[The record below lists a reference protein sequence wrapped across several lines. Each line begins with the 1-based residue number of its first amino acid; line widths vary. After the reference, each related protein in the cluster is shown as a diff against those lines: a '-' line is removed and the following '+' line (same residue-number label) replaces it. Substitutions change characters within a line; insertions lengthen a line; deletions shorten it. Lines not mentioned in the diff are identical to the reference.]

1 MRPGLSF
8 LLANYG
14 STVGAKTPQR
24 REQAEP
30 VEHDAKDQKEAA
42 GITRSQQTFL
52 TLPHDRASVGQFL
65 EKPLERIDAA
75 LAEPQLLV
83 LTADG
88 EGTTLASGV
97 AAHMAAER
105 GLAVAP
111 VTSPKRGARLIAERG
126 AQVVIGAPVEVLSL
140 IQSSTLKLAQLR
152 GVVLAW
158 VDETHGGPAAAALEA
173 IMAEIPKDAS
183 RTLVISRASP
193 EALELAERYVR
204 RGLRGAE
211 PPTEDDGPPVNLQYV
226 PVAAGARSTTL
237 RRLLDELDPARAA
250 VWTRSPESRDEAAR
264 TLATLG
270 YHGAE
275 SSVRVV
281 ESGTGVPLGDA
292 GLVILYDVPASRAE
306 IRAALGT
313 AAAVPQVVVLA
324 QPRQMPLVR
333 SLAAGGR
340 VGALTLAGPGA
351 DARQR
356 EESVRAELRGVL
368 ESGIPARELLAL
380 EPLLETHD
388 GVEIAA
394 AALRLLEQERA
405 KRGRKV
411 KVESSVEDADAIG
424 VAPRGSGARPTPA
437 SGAAGVRIFITI
449 GERDGVR
456 AGDLVGAIAG
466 TAGITGENIGRI
478 ELRDNHSL
486 VEIVGEDAGR
496 VAEKITGTS
505 IKGRRVVARLERD
518 RPPRPEGGRGFGG
531 RDREERGDRPP
542 RSGGDRPRFGSD
554 RPRAPRGD
562 RPDRADRPDRP
573 RGDRPGGGP
582 RGERPPRRRPE
593 ERGGA

>member
-1 MRPGLSF
+1 M
-8 LLANYG
+8 
-14 STVGAKTPQR
+14 
-24 REQAEP
+24 
-30 VEHDAKDQKEAA
+30 EHDAKDQKEGAA
-42 GITRSQQTFL
+42 ITRSQQTFL

-65 EKPLERIDAA
+65 EKPVERIDPG

-83 LTADG
+83 LTADT
-88 EGTTLASGV
+88 EGTTLVSGV

-111 VTSPKRGARLIAERG
+111 VTSAKRGARLIAERG
-126 AQVVIGAPVEVLSL
+126 AQVVIGAPMQILTL
-140 IQSSTLKLAQLR
+140 IQGSTLKLGQLR
-152 GVVLAW
+152 AVVLAW
-158 VDETHGGPAAAALEA
+158 VDETHGGGAAALEA
-173 IMAEIPKDAS
+173 ILAEIPKDAS
-183 RTLVISRASP
+183 RALIVGRPSP

-204 RGLRGAE
+204 RGLRGVE
-211 PPTEDDGPPVNLQYV
+211 PPAEEDGTPVNLQYV

-250 VWTRSPESRDEAAR
+250 VWTRAPESRDEATR
-264 TLATLG
+264 TLVTLG
-270 YHGAE
+270 YLGDA

-306 IRAALGT
+306 IRAALDT

-333 SLAAGGR
+333 ALAAGGK

-368 ESGIPARELLAL
+368 DSGIPARELLAL

-405 KRGRKV
+405 KRGRKS
-411 KVESSVEDADAIG
+411 KAESSPEDADAIG
-424 VAPRGSGARPTPA
+424 IAPRGSGQRTQPA
-437 SGAAGVRIFITI
+437 SVAAGVRIFITI

-456 AGDLVGAIAG
+456 PGDLVGAIAG

-496 VAEKITGTS
+496 VAERITGTS

-518 RPPRPEGGRGFGG
+518 RPARPEGGRDFGA
-531 RDREERGDRPP
+531 RDREERGERPP
-542 RSGGDRPRFGSD
+542 RGGGDRPRFGSD

-562 RPDRADRPDRP
+562 RPDRGDRPHRP
-573 RGDRPGGGP
+573 GGGRPGGGP

>member
-1 MRPGLSF
+1 M
-8 LLANYG
+8 
-14 STVGAKTPQR
+14 
-24 REQAEP
+24 
-30 VEHDAKDQKEAA
+30 EHDAKDPKEGGA
-42 GITRSQQTFL
+42 ITRSQQIFL

-65 EKPLERIDAA
+65 EKPIERIDAA

-83 LTADG
+83 LTADT
-88 EGTTLASGV
+88 EGTTLVSGV
-97 AAHMAAER
+97 AAHMAADR

-111 VTSPKRGARLIAERG
+111 VTSARRGARLIAERG
-126 AQVVIGAPVEVLSL
+126 AQVVIGAPIQILSL
-140 IQSSTLKLAQLR
+140 IQGSTLKLAQLR
-152 GVVLAW
+152 AVVLAW
-158 VDETHGGPAAAALEA
+158 VDETHGGGAAAALEA
-173 IMAEIPKDAS
+173 IMSEIPKDAS
-183 RTLVISRASP
+183 RALIVGRPSP

-204 RGLRGAE
+204 RGLRGVEA
-211 PPTEDDGPPVNLQYV
+211 PAEDDSAPVNLQYL
-226 PVAAGARSTTL
+226 PVAAGARSSAL
-237 RRLLDELDPARAA
+237 RRLLDELDPARAV
-250 VWTRSPESRDEAAR
+250 VWTRAPESRDEATR
-264 TLATLG
+264 TLVTLG
-270 YHGAE
+270 YLADA

-306 IRAALGT
+306 IRAALDT

-324 QPRQMPLVR
+324 QPRQVPLVR
-333 SLAAGGR
+333 ALAGGGK

-356 EESVRAELRGVL
+356 EEAVRVELLGVL

-405 KRGRKV
+405 TRGRKA
-411 KVESSVEDADAIG
+411 KVESSPDDADAIG
-424 VAPRGSGARPTPA
+424 IAPRGSGQRSQAAPA
-437 SGAAGVRIFITI
+437 TGGVRIFITI

-456 AGDLVGAIAG
+456 PGDLVGAIAG

-496 VAEKITGTS
+496 VAARITGTS

-518 RPPRPEGGRGFGG
+518 RPARPEGGRGFGG
-531 RDREERGDRPP
+531 RDREERGERPP

-554 RPRAPRGD
+554 RPR
-562 RPDRADRPDRP
+562 
-573 RGDRPGGGP
+573 
-582 RGERPPRRRPE
+582 RRRPE